1 MAKKTLFE
9 DKLDRFVRYHR
20 TDYKIALSE
29 IKAGEKRSHW
39 IWFIFPQMKGLGH
52 SAFADYFGIESLEEA
67 VAYYAHKT
75 LGKHLR
81 EITQVLLSLPETD
94 INKIMPGIDALKLK
108 SSMTLFDLVSPRDI
122 FAEVLAKYYSGEKD
136 ELTLSMLR
144 ED

>member
-1 MAKKTLFE
+1 MAKRTLCE
-9 DKLDRFVRYHR
+9 DKLDRFVWYHK

-108 SSMTLFDLVSPRDI
+108 SSMTLFDLVCPGDI
-122 FAEVLAKYYSGEKD
+122 FAEVLAKYYCGEKD
-136 ELTLSMLR
+136 ELTLAMLR
-144 ED
+144 KY